1 MLRETRTERSVEEL
15 RNVIIIPGGDTNK
28 RKQKVK
34 EITECDPRFDSRS
47 LIFLAYSKY
56 ILEYARNMLKKVTLS

>member
-47 LIFLAYSKY
+47 LILQGTCEETGGLVHA
-56 ILEYARNMLKKVTLS
+56 NN